1 MQIGYQITL
10 IYHSRN
16 KVFFW
21 NYINQW
27 YISQII
33 TWSIAII
40 AVVNLI
46 IIYSNT
52 NSLDTCEHKDIIKS
66 TGWWEIA
73 RKRTQ
78 IQNYIAFHLP
88 FHVYLSSLLFKL
100 LVAARICVP
109 HNLENHVLLH
119 LSRKEN
125 WVFEV
130 QMLKKTVHVHK
141 LLTAIFFDVSKV

>member
-1 MQIGYQITL
+1 MLITETINLVMVCKSDIKLHLSIIRGIRYFSENIL
-10 IYHSRN
+10 ISGTY
-16 KVFFW
+16 F
-21 NYINQW
+21 
-27 YISQII
+27 
-33 TWSIAII
+33 
-40 AVVNLI
+40 VNLI

-125 WVFEV
+125 WVFN
-130 QMLKKTVHVHK
+130 HW
-141 LLTAIFFDVSKV
+141 